1 MTENC
6 YIIDTSSL
14 VELNKHN
21 PMDVYQSVWNQIEQL
36 IKNGRLFAPKEIFH
50 EISQIDDQLKEWSK
64 TQDKLFVEPSQK
76 QNKLVKEI
84 LQKYPSLIDID
95 RQYDADPWVIALTLE
110 LATSPQKTLM
120 KIKGIVVSE
129 EKIRGNRV
137 RILFICNDYDIESL
151 DIIGM
156 FREEGWKF

>member
-36 IKNGRLFAPKEIFH
+36 IKNGRLFAPKEVFH

-76 QNKLVKEI
+76 QIKLVKEI

-120 KIKGIVVSE
+120 KVKGIVVSE

-137 RILFICNDYDIESL
+137 RIPFICNDYDIESL

>member
-1 MTENC
+1 MTKNC

-21 PMDVYQSVWNQIEQL
+21 PMDVYQSVWQRIEQL
-36 IKNGRLFAPKEIFH
+36 IKNGRLLAPKEVFD
-50 EISQIDDQLKEWSK
+50 EISRIDDQLNTWSK
-64 TQDKLFVEPSQK
+64 TQQKLFVEPTPK
-76 QNKLVKEI
+76 QITLVKEI
-84 LQKYPSLIDID
+84 LQKYPSLINID
-95 RQYDADPWVIALTLE
+95 QQYGADPWVIAMTIE
-110 LATSPQKTLM
+110 FATSPQKTLM
-120 KIKGIVVSE
+120 TIKRIVVTE

-137 RILFICNDYDIESL
+137 RIPFVCKDYNIESL

>member
-1 MTENC
+1 MNDNC

-21 PMDVYQSVWNQIEQL
+21 PMDVYESVWERIEQL
-36 IKNGRLFAPKEIFH
+36 IKNGRLLAPKEVFH
-50 EISQIDDQLKEWSK
+50 EISRIDDQLNEWSK
-64 TQDKLFVEPSQK
+64 THDRLFVEPTKK
-76 QNKLVKEI
+76 QITLVKDI

-95 RQYDADPWVIALTLE
+95 RQYDADPWVIALTVE
-110 LATSPQKTLM
+110 LTTSPQKTLM
-120 KIKGIVVSE
+120 TIKRIVVTE

-137 RILFICNDYDIESL
+137 RIPFVCNDYRIESL

>member
-21 PMDVYQSVWNQIEQL
+21 PMDVYHSVWERMEQL
-36 IKNGRLFAPKEIFH
+36 IKNGRLFAPKEVYH
-50 EISQIDDQLKEWSK
+50 EISRIDDQLKEWSK
-64 TQDKLFVEPSQK
+64 TQDLLFVEPSRK
-76 QNKLVKEI
+76 QIELLKDI
-84 LQKYPSLIDID
+84 LRKYPSLIDIG
-95 RQYDADPWVIALTLE
+95 RQYDADPWVIALTVE
-110 LATSPQKTLM
+110 LATSSQKTLM
-120 KIKGIVVSE
+120 VIKRVVVTE
-129 EKIRGNRV
+129 EKIRGNRIKIPFV
-137 RILFICNDYDIESL
+137 CNEYHIESL

>member
-21 PMDVYQSVWNQIEQL
+21 PMDVYQSVWHRIEQL
-36 IKNGRLFAPKEIFH
+36 INNGRLLAPKEVFH
-50 EISQIDDQLKEWSK
+50 EISRIDDQLNTWSK
-64 TQDKLFVEPSQK
+64 NRGKLFVEPTQK
-76 QNKLVKEI
+76 QIALVKEI
-84 LQKYPSLIDID
+84 LKKYPSLIDID
-95 RQYDADPWVIALTLE
+95 RQYDADPWVIAMTIE

-120 KIKGIVVSE
+120 TIKRIVITE

-137 RILFICNDYDIESL
+137 RIPFVCNDYKIESL

>member
-21 PMDVYQSVWNQIEQL
+21 PMDVYPGVWNKIEQL
-36 IKNGRLFAPKEIFH
+36 INNRKMLAPKEVFH
-50 EISQIDDQLKEWSK
+50 EISRMDDQLEEWSK
-64 TQDKLFVEPSQK
+64 KQGKLFVDPTPRQIE
-76 QNKLVKEI
+76 LVKDI
-84 LQKYPSLIDID
+84 LHKYPSLIDIS
-95 RQYDADPWVIALTLE
+95 RPYDADPWVIAITLE
-110 LATSPQKTLM
+110 LMTSPQRTLYT
-120 KIKGIVVSE
+120 IKRIIVTE
-129 EKIRGNRV
+129 ERIRGNRV
-137 RILFICNDYDIESL
+137 RIPFVSNDYKIESI

>member
-21 PMDVYQSVWNQIEQL
+21 PMDVYQSVWKKMEQL
-36 IKNGRLFAPKEIFH
+36 IKNGRLLAPKEVFH
-50 EISQIDDQLKEWSK
+50 EISSIDDQLKEWSK
-64 TQDKLFVEPSQK
+64 TQDKLFVEPTLK
-76 QNKLVKEI
+76 QIELVTEI
-84 LQKYPSLIDID
+84 LQKYPSLIDIE
-95 RQYDADPWVIALTLE
+95 RKHDADPWVIALTIE
-110 LATSPQKTLM
+110 LSTSPQKTLFAV
-120 KIKGIVVSE
+120 KRIVVTE
-129 EKIRGNRV
+129 EKIRGKRV
-137 RILFICNDYDIESL
+137 RIPFVCNDYGIGSL

>member
-21 PMDVYQSVWNQIEQL
+21 PMDVYQSVWKQIEQL
-36 IKNGRLFAPKEIFH
+36 IKNGRLLAPKEVFH
-50 EISQIDDQLKEWSK
+50 EIGRIDDQLKEWSK
-64 TQDKLFVEPSQK
+64 TQDKLFIEPTQK
-76 QNKLVKEI
+76 QITLVKDI

-95 RQYDADPWVIALTLE
+95 RQYDADPWVIALTVE
-110 LATSPQKTLM
+110 LATSTQKTLM
-120 KIKGIVVSE
+120 TIKRIVVTE

-137 RILFICNDYDIESL
+137 RIPFVCNDFNIESL